1 MQNARE
7 AFSRQSI
14 SNQRANNTTNAETSI
29 GNRNS
34 VTQKVNSEGQQPN
47 LNRKSKLSNKNEDD
61 QDNEDEEGDE

>member
-14 SNQRANNTTNAETSI
+14 SNQRVNNTLNVDTSI
-29 GNRNS
+29 GIRNS
-34 VTQKVNSEGQQPN
+34 VTQKVNSGGQQPN
-47 LNRKSKLSNKNEDD
+47 LNRKSKLSNKNEED

>member
-34 VTQKVNSEGQQPN
+34 VTQKVNIGGQQPN